1 MAGGTLHHILG
12 GVALHLGAADGAD
25 GLAYAGKEQAQVFIY
40 LCACAHSASRIA
52 CGHLLLDGNGRWNA
66 LDIVTLGL
74 VHPAQ
79 ELTCVGTQALHVA
92 SLSLGIKRVKGQR
105 TLSAAAQSRYH
116 NEFAARNL
124 QTDILQVVDSRAFY
138 LYAVLHLSVLSPDCL
153 PVVIVVL
160 CQCIAE
166 IVAHA
171 VCHHLRVGVCH
182 HQSLAGC
189 TLVLVLLV

>member
-40 LCACAHSASRIA
+40 LCACAHSASRVA

-66 LDIVTLGL
+66 FDVVTLGL

-92 SLSLGIKRVKGQR
+92 SLSLGIYGIKRERGFARARKARQHNQFI
-105 TLSAAAQSRYH
+105 ARYLDADVFEVM
-116 NEFAARNL
+116 N
-124 QTDILQVVDSRAFY
+124 VCAFY
-138 LYAVLHLSVLSPDCL
+138 NNFITCHSCPPNVIKDICIQLYFNSK
-153 PVVIVVL
+153 
-160 CQCIAE
+160 
-166 IVAHA
+166 
-171 VCHHLRVGVCH
+171 
-182 HQSLAGC
+182 
-189 TLVLVLLV
+189 